1 MAPSNMTVP
10 VRWLFVLLFAASFLM
25 LAVMPLEAML
35 RDPAGLGRSPFL
47 RLLADLPMVPQIV
60 HLGTFAGLTFLCA
73 WALQPLASIRA
84 SLVVAFV
91 VAFTFGGLVE
101 LIQLFIPGRDSD
113 LSDVVL
119 NGIGALVGCLAAY
132 GLTLKRSAA

>member
-47 RLLADLPMVPQIV
+47 RLLTDLPMVPQIV

-73 WALQPLASIRA
+73 WALEPLASIRA
-84 SLVVAFV
+84 CVLAAFV
-91 VAFTFGGLVE
+91 GAFAFGVVVE
-101 LIQLFIPGRDSD
+101 GIQLFVPDREAS